1 MMTVSKGNTGFLAV
15 LETPVTGA
23 SQELWVQLTVGSQ
36 LVNFLATYSVL
47 NCKLAS
53 LSKTTIPIL
62 GVLGDHN
69 TKVSLMREALS
80 GSLPKG
86 ASLC

>member
-62 GVLGDHN
+62 GVPGRSQHQ
-69 TKVSLMREALS
+69 SLFNAR
-80 GSLPKG
+80 GFKWQPP
-86 ASLC
+86 